1 MSEYINLQKDVWKGL
16 TGDDTQLPHAM
27 LFVGKEGVGKRELAE
42 VLAARLLCENH
53 PAPHAPACGTCASCL
68 MWASGTH
75 PDYRLVQPE
84 AESEGDEGEGEATPG
99 EKKKASKQIRIQQIR
114 EIEEFFYIGSH
125 RGGARVC
132 LIDPAE
138 SMNVVTANSL
148 LKILEEPTSSFYFI
162 MISHRWHGLLPT
174 LISRSRQVMFSPPS
188 DADANAWLEKN
199 KLSSAK
205 PWLPFFGSAPLA
217 LAQAHQ
223 RGQLK
228 ALDSLLADLL
238 APQDPLVQAA
248 KWEAYL
254 KTEVKTDSA
263 MSMEVLVTTVQKWLL
278 DLGLVAQGAAPRY
291 FPHKS
296 SALEALTRRLSI
308 PHLMEAQ
315 KQLTRIRRLANHP
328 LNARLFLEDLCVR
341 AYRPLGPMKL
351 S

>member
-1 MSEYINLQKDVWKGL
+1 
-16 TGDDTQLPHAM
+16 M

-53 PAPHAPACGTCASCL
+53 PAPHDSACGTCASCK

-84 AESEGDEGEGEATPG
+84 AESESDEGEGEASQTSPG

-138 SMNVVTANSL
+138 SMNTVTANSL
-148 LKILEEPTSSFYFI
+148 LKILEEPTASFYFI

-174 LISRSRQVMFSPPS
+174 LVSRSRQVIFAPPTE
-188 DADANAWLEKN
+188 ADAHAWLEKN

-238 APQDPLVQAA
+238 APQDPLAQAA
-248 KWEAYL
+248 KWEAH
-254 KTEVKTDSA
+254 VKTDGV

-291 FPHKS
+291 FPHKN
-296 SALEALTRRLSI
+296 SALEALTRKLSI
-308 PHLMEAQ
+308 PLLMEAQ
-315 KQLTRIRRLANHP
+315 KQVAQIRRLASHP
-328 LNARLFLEDLCVR
+328 LNARLLLEDLCVR
-341 AYRPLGPMKL
+341 AFRPLKN

>member
-1 MSEYINLQKDVWKGL
+1 MSEYINLQNYVWRQL
-16 TGDDTQLPHAM
+16 TGDDAQLPHAM

-53 PAPHAPACGTCASCL
+53 PAPHAPGCGSCASCQ
-68 MWASGTH
+68 MWAAGTH

-84 AESEGDEGEGEATPG
+84 AESEGEEGEVESSPG

-138 SMNVVTANSL
+138 SMNAVTANSL
-148 LKILEEPTSSFYFI
+148 LKILEEPTASFYFI

-174 LISRSRQVMFSPPS
+174 LISRSRQVMFSPP
-188 DADANAWLEKN
+188 AEAEANAWLDQN
-199 KLSSAK
+199 QLGSAK
-205 PWLPFFGSAPLA
+205 PWLPFYGHAPLA

-228 ALDSLLADLL
+228 ALESLLADLL
-238 APQDPLVQAA
+238 VPQDPLAQAA
-248 KWEAYL
+248 KWEAH
-254 KTEVKTDSA
+254 VKADGA

-291 FPHKS
+291 FPHKNK
-296 SALEALTRRLSI
+296 ALESLARKLSI
-308 PHLMEAQ
+308 PLLMEAH
-315 KQLTRIRRLANHP
+315 KQVAQIRRLANHP

-341 AYRPLGPMKL
+341 AFRPLKN

>member
-1 MSEYINLQKDVWKGL
+1 MSEYIDLQKDAWHALSGA
-16 TGDDTQLPHAM
+16 DAQLPHAM
-27 LFVGKEGVGKRELAE
+27 LFLGKEGVGKRELAE
-42 VLAARLLCENH
+42 VLAARLLCENK
-53 PAPHAPACGTCASCL
+53 PAPHVPACGICASCQ

-84 AESEGDEGEGEATPG
+84 AESESDEGEGETTPG

-114 EIEEFFYIGSH
+114 EIEDFFYIGSH

-138 SMNVVTANSL
+138 SMNAVTANSL
-148 LKILEEPTSSFYFI
+148 LKILEEPTASFYFI

-174 LISRSRQVMFSPPS
+174 LISRSRQVMFAPPS
-188 DADANAWLEKN
+188 DADAHAWLEQN
-199 KLSSAK
+199 KLGSAK
-205 PWLPFFGSAPLA
+205 SWLPFYGHAPLA

-228 ALDSLLADLL
+228 ALESLLADLL
-238 APQDPLVQAA
+238 APQDPLAQAA
-248 KWEAYL
+248 KWE
-254 KTEVKTDSA
+254 THVKADGA

-291 FPHKS
+291 FPHKNH
-296 SALEALTRRLSI
+296 ALDALARKLSI
-308 PHLMEAQ
+308 PLLMEAQ
-315 KQLTRIRRLANHP
+315 KQVAQIRRLASHP
-328 LNARLFLEDLCVR
+328 LNPRLFLEDLCVR
-341 AYRPLGPMKL
+341 AFRPLKN

>member
-1 MSEYINLQKDVWKGL
+1 MSEYINLQSDVWHRL
-16 TGDDTQLPHAM
+16 AGDNTQLPHAM

-42 VLAARLLCENH
+42 VLAARLLCESH
-53 PAPHAPACGTCASCL
+53 PAPHAPACGTCASCQ

-84 AESEGDEGEGEATPG
+84 AEEDEGEGEAAPG

-132 LIDPAE
+132 IIDPAE
-138 SMNVVTANSL
+138 SMNAVTANSL
-148 LKILEEPTSSFYFI
+148 LKILEEPSASFYFI

-174 LISRSRQVMFSPPS
+174 IVSRTRQVMFSAPS
-188 DADANAWLEKN
+188 DAAATAWLDQN
-199 KLSSAK
+199 QLGSAK
-205 PWLPFFGSAPLA
+205 SWLPFYGHAPLA

-228 ALDSLLADLL
+228 ALESLLADLL
-238 APQDPLVQAA
+238 APQDPLAQAA
-248 KWEAYL
+248 KWE
-254 KTEVKTDSA
+254 THVKADGA

-291 FPHKS
+291 FPHKN
-296 SALEALTRRLSI
+296 SALEALTRKLSI
-308 PHLMEAQ
+308 PLLMEAQ
-315 KQLTRIRRLANHP
+315 KQVAQIRRLANHP

-341 AYRPLGPMKL
+341 AYRPLGPLKN

>member
-1 MSEYINLQKDVWKGL
+1 VSEYINLQREVWRSL

-42 VLAARLLCENH
+42 VLAARLLCESK
-53 PAPHAPACGTCASCL
+53 PAPHAPACGTCASCQ

-84 AESEGDEGEGEATPG
+84 ADSESDEGEGDATPG

-138 SMNVVTANSL
+138 SMNAVTANSL
-148 LKILEEPTSSFYFI
+148 LKILEEPTASFYFI
-162 MISHRWHGLLPT
+162 MISHRWQGLLPT
-174 LISRSRQVMFSPPS
+174 LISRSRQVMFSAPNAS
-188 DADANAWLEKN
+188 AAQAWLDHN

-205 PWLPFFGSAPLA
+205 SWLPFYGHAPLA

-228 ALDSLLADLL
+228 ALESLLADLL
-238 APQDPLVQAA
+238 APQDPLAQAA
-248 KWEAYL
+248 KWETYL

-291 FPHKS
+291 FPHKN
-296 SALEALTRRLSI
+296 SALEALTRKLSI
-308 PHLMEAQ
+308 PLLIEAQ
-315 KQLTRIRRLANHP
+315 KQVAQIRRLASHP

-341 AYRPLGPMKL
+341 AFRPLK
-351 S
+351 SS